1 MKNVQLTRSRHIVL
15 YANLLTKAGEPLG
28 RILNMAGLPSN
39 CLDNPRTLVPTSAL
53 WRFRDLA
60 AYRTD
65 LPNVTMDVVADLDFG
80 ALGPISDVVLR
91 EPTLIKMVR
100 AFDQLVKAESSTPSI
115 DVQPCADGG
124 VLFVERLAMRQV
136 QGKWQA
142 ELYILLWML
151 KIVQL
156 VEPSWA
162 PTEISCIS
170 EASPDRVQAIESLGA
185 KPLFNQS
192 RTAFKIPA
200 SMLALPYKG
209 QRCKPDSPS
218 SEENDRWLSDPS
230 DTLAGSVKQVIR
242 AYSGDRWLSAL
253 EVSEVAGTSLRT
265 LQRRLS
271 LESTSFSVLLEEVRG
286 ELAVDLL
293 ENTDASISEIAAHL
307 GYEDQANFSRAF
319 SRWAGV
325 PPTLFRSQRGARQ
338 E

>member
-1 MKNVQLTRSRHIVL
+1 
-15 YANLLTKAGEPLG
+15 
-28 RILNMAGLPSN
+28 
-39 CLDNPRTLVPTSAL
+39 
-53 WRFRDLA
+53 
-60 AYRTD
+60 
-65 LPNVTMDVVADLDFG
+65 
-80 ALGPISDVVLR
+80 
-91 EPTLIKMVR
+91 
-100 AFDQLVKAESSTPSI
+100 
-115 DVQPCADGG
+115 
-124 VLFVERLAMRQV
+124 
-136 QGKWQA
+136 
-142 ELYILLWML
+142 ML

-271 LESTSFSVLLEEVRG
+271 LESTSFSILLEEVRG

-319 SRWAGV
+319 RRWAGV
-325 PPTLFRSQRGARQ
+325 SPTLFRSQRGARQ